1 MPLKRLRV
9 FRRLPLQAAITI
21 PFVLLVAA
29 AVGMIGYLS
38 YRNSQATV
46 NALAFQ
52 LRSELTARILQ
63 QLEDTVSHPNVINQI
78 NASALLRGNLDL
90 LTGKGEHQLWQQM
103 QVFPAINLIYCA
115 TEADGAFLGVG
126 RSQGGIGNSL
136 QVQVANPSTNRY
148 FHFFDVDDQGQ
159 RLGLSRIDGKLY
171 DPRLRP
177 WYKAAKTR
185 GEPTWSEVYLDFETL
200 LPTITANVPVY
211 HPGSRQLLGVCA
223 ADVILSKELNT
234 FLQNLD
240 ISPSGM
246 AFIVDTSGL
255 LIASSTPEPITAG
268 AGEDTVLLRAS
279 DSSNRL
285 IRGGVAYLRG
295 QYQSLDQVQS
305 SQLEFVQAKERYFL
319 QVSRFTDDLG
329 LDWVL
334 VLMVPEEDFMAPIHH
349 QNRVTFVLYVLS
361 LLLATAFGLLL
372 ANWVIRPL
380 HQLSDRASEI
390 AQGNWHDPIELERS
404 DAIGQL
410 SRSLATMARQLKE
423 SLTTLEQRVE
433 ERNQE
438 LTQVNQELQ
447 KLAHSDGLTQT
458 ANRRYFDTVIK
469 REWQRLSREQQ
480 PMALMLCDVDYFKR
494 YNDTYGHQAG
504 DQCLREVAQVLGQ
517 TSRRPADLVARYGG
531 EEFALILPNT
541 SLQGAVCIAE
551 NIQAHLQKL
560 TLPHKASPIGR
571 ITISIGIAVTIPSIK
586 NSPKDLL
593 KTADQALY
601 NAKANGRN
609 RFSIDNYGP

>member
-1 MPLKRLRV
+1 
-9 FRRLPLQAAITI
+9 LQAAITI
-21 PFVLLVAA
+21 PFVLLVGA
-29 AVGMIGYLS
+29 AVGVIGYLS

>member
-46 NALAFQ
+46 NALALQ

-211 HPGSRQLLGVCA
+211 RPGSRQLLGVCA
-223 ADVILSKELNT
+223 ADVILSEELNT

-268 AGEDTVLLRAS
+268 AGADTVLLRAS

-349 QNRVTFVLYVLS
+349 QHRVTFVLYVLS

>member
-9 FRRLPLQAAITI
+9 LNRLPLQAAITI
-21 PFVLLVAA
+21 PFVFLVAA

-38 YRNSQATV
+38 YKNSQATV

-63 QLEDTVSHPNVINQI
+63 QLEDTVSRPNVINQI

-90 LTGKGEHQLWQQM
+90 LTGKGEQQLWQQM
-103 QVFPAINLIYCA
+103 QVFPATNLIYCA

-126 RSQGGIGNSL
+126 RSQGGIGDTL
-136 QVQVANPSTNRY
+136 QVQVANPSTDRY

-159 RLGLSRIDGKLY
+159 RLELSRIDEKPY

-177 WYKAAKTR
+177 WYEAAKTK

-211 HPGSRQLLGVCA
+211 LPGSQQLLGVCA
-223 ADVILSKELNT
+223 ADVILSEELNT

-268 AGEDTVLLRAS
+268 EGEDTVLLTAS
-279 DSSNRL
+279 DSLNPL
-285 IRGGVAYLRG
+285 IQAAVGHLRSH
-295 QYQSLDQVQS
+295 YQTLDQVQS
-305 SQLEFVQAKERYFL
+305 SQLELVQAKERYFL

-334 VLMVPEEDFMAPIHH
+334 VLMMPEADFMDPIHH
-349 QNRVTFVLYVLS
+349 QNQVTFVLYVLS
-361 LLLATAFGLLL
+361 LLLAAAIGLLL
-372 ANWVIRPL
+372 AHWVIRPL
-380 HQLSDRASEI
+380 NQLSNRASEI
-390 AQGNWHDPIELERS
+390 AQGNWHDPIELDRS

-423 SLTTLEQRVE
+423 SWIFR
-433 ERNQE
+433 
-438 LTQVNQELQ
+438 
-447 KLAHSDGLTQT
+447 D
-458 ANRRYFDTVIK
+458 
-469 REWQRLSREQQ
+469 SRG
-480 PMALMLCDVDYFKR
+480 
-494 YNDTYGHQAG
+494 TH
-504 DQCLREVAQVLGQ
+504 
-517 TSRRPADLVARYGG
+517 
-531 EEFALILPNT
+531 
-541 SLQGAVCIAE
+541 
-551 NIQAHLQKL
+551 
-560 TLPHKASPIGR
+560 
-571 ITISIGIAVTIPSIK
+571 
-586 NSPKDLL
+586 
-593 KTADQALY
+593 
-601 NAKANGRN
+601 
-609 RFSIDNYGP
+609 

>member
-1 MPLKRLRV
+1 M
-9 FRRLPLQAAITI
+9 
-21 PFVLLVAA
+21 
-29 AVGMIGYLS
+29 
-38 YRNSQATV
+38 
-46 NALAFQ
+46 
-52 LRSELTARILQ
+52 
-63 QLEDTVSHPNVINQI
+63 
-78 NASALLRGNLDL
+78 
-90 LTGKGEHQLWQQM
+90 
-103 QVFPAINLIYCA
+103 
-115 TEADGAFLGVG
+115 
-126 RSQGGIGNSL
+126 
-136 QVQVANPSTNRY
+136 
-148 FHFFDVDDQGQ
+148 
-159 RLGLSRIDGKLY
+159 
-171 DPRLRP
+171 
-177 WYKAAKTR
+177 
-185 GEPTWSEVYLDFETL
+185 
-200 LPTITANVPVY
+200 
-211 HPGSRQLLGVCA
+211 
-223 ADVILSKELNT
+223 
-234 FLQNLD
+234 
-240 ISPSGM
+240 
-246 AFIVDTSGL
+246 
-255 LIASSTPEPITAG
+255 
-268 AGEDTVLLRAS
+268 
-279 DSSNRL
+279 
-285 IRGGVAYLRG
+285 
-295 QYQSLDQVQS
+295 
-305 SQLEFVQAKERYFL
+305 QAKERYFL

-551 NIQAHLQKL
+551 NIQAHLQKVDPAPQSL
-560 TLPHKASPIGR
+560 SHRAHYHQYWYCRYYSL
-571 ITISIGIAVTIPSIK
+571 
-586 NSPKDLL
+586 
-593 KTADQALY
+593 DQEFAQRP
-601 NAKANGRN
+601 AEN
-609 RFSIDNYGP
+609 RRSGPLQRQSKWAEQV

>member
-1 MPLKRLRV
+1 
-9 FRRLPLQAAITI
+9 
-21 PFVLLVAA
+21 
-29 AVGMIGYLS
+29 
-38 YRNSQATV
+38 
-46 NALAFQ
+46 
-52 LRSELTARILQ
+52 
-63 QLEDTVSHPNVINQI
+63 
-78 NASALLRGNLDL
+78 

>member
-255 LIASSTPEPITAG
+255 LIASPTPEPITAG

>member
-1 MPLKRLRV
+1 
-9 FRRLPLQAAITI
+9 
-21 PFVLLVAA
+21 
-29 AVGMIGYLS
+29 
-38 YRNSQATV
+38 
-46 NALAFQ
+46 
-52 LRSELTARILQ
+52 
-63 QLEDTVSHPNVINQI
+63 
-78 NASALLRGNLDL
+78 
-90 LTGKGEHQLWQQM
+90 
-103 QVFPAINLIYCA
+103 
-115 TEADGAFLGVG
+115 
-126 RSQGGIGNSL
+126 
-136 QVQVANPSTNRY
+136 
-148 FHFFDVDDQGQ
+148 
-159 RLGLSRIDGKLY
+159 
-171 DPRLRP
+171 
-177 WYKAAKTR
+177 
-185 GEPTWSEVYLDFETL
+185 
-200 LPTITANVPVY
+200 
-211 HPGSRQLLGVCA
+211 
-223 ADVILSKELNT
+223 
-234 FLQNLD
+234 
-240 ISPSGM
+240 M

-517 TSRRPADLVARYGG
+517 TSRRPADSGGPVWWRRICSHSSKHQSAGGRLYRRKYSSPPAKVDPAPQSLSHRAHYHQYWYCRYYSLDQ
-531 EEFALILPNT
+531 EFAQRP
-541 SLQGAVCIAE
+541 AE
-551 NIQAHLQKL
+551 NRRSGPLQRQSKW
-560 TLPHKASPIGR
+560 AEQ
-571 ITISIGIAVTIPSIK
+571 V
-586 NSPKDLL
+586 
-593 KTADQALY
+593 
-601 NAKANGRN
+601 
-609 RFSIDNYGP
+609 